1 MPSLFRN
8 ADTGCDMKKEISFGI
23 DKSFIIIAIVI
34 CITIILISLILMKY
48 MHRTDDMVNIRE
60 NVINYEAE
68 GSGEA
73 DTDDLNVLR
82 AISDAPIAPVGLQG
96 RGTIIADINA
106 IYIMDWYKN

>member
-23 DKSFIIIAIVI
+23 DKIFIIIAI
-34 CITIILISLILMKY
+34 CIKIILISLILMKY
-48 MHRTDDMVNIRE
+48 MHRTDDMVDIRE
-60 NVINYEAE
+60 NVINYKAE

-73 DTDDLNVLR
+73 DIDDLNVLR
-82 AISDAPIAPVGLQG
+82 ANSDAPIAPVGLQS